1 MSRLRSAIVA
11 AAWNTAALAQVRAQ
25 PRESLIRTN
34 YAHREVSLAG
44 GLATALGVTAG
55 VGSVGG
61 RAAVAGVIA
70 TAAAGGLGALDDLT
84 EKPEDR
90 ATKGLRGH
98 VKAMATGQFT
108 TGGIKF
114 LGITAAG
121 LVAGAIVASTRSGSA
136 SGPNGSSTAN
146 AQLGRALD
154 VVSSGALVAG
164 TANLLNLFD
173 LRPGR
178 ALKTATIIA
187 IPLAFVNGP
196 GGAAATAV
204 IGASMAAA
212 PSDLGESTMLGDTG
226 ANALGAALGVS
237 LALVPS
243 RVVRAGALAT
253 IVAGTLVSERV
264 SFSRIIASQPALTWL
279 DNLGRLRAQ
288 APPTTP

>member
-11 AAWNTAALAQVRAQ
+11 AAWNTAALAQVRATPQ
-25 PRESLIRTN
+25 ESLIRTN
-34 YAHREVSLAG
+34 YAQREVSLAG
-44 GLATALGVTAG
+44 GIATAVGVTAG
-55 VGSVGG
+55 AASVGG

-70 TAAAGGLGALDDLT
+70 TAAAGGLGTPDDLT

-98 VKAMATGQFT
+98 VKAMASGQFT
-108 TGGIKF
+108 TGGIKL

-121 LVAGAIVASTRSGSA
+121 LVAGAIASSHRHAGSPRPGSGEA
-136 SGPNGSSTAN
+136 VSGVVK
-146 AQLGRALD
+146 ALD

-164 TANLLNLFD
+164 SANLLNLFD

-178 ALKTATIIA
+178 ALKAATLMA

-196 GGAAATAV
+196 GGAVATSV
-204 IGASMAAA
+204 IGASAAAA

-226 ANALGAALGVS
+226 ANALGAAIGVS

-243 RVVRAGALAT
+243 RAVRAGALAA

-279 DNLGRLRAQ
+279 DYLGRIRAQ
-288 APPTTP
+288 AATSS